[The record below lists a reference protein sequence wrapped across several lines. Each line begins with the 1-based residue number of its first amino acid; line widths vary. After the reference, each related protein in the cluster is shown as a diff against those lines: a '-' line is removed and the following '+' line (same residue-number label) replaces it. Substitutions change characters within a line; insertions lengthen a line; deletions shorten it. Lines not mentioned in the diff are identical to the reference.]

1 MSYLF
6 IKNQFLVGFFIANP
20 GYRQHGEE
28 NTAKTDELSRALT
41 DLQQLLKGT
50 VSQEFIL
57 FLYISMTG
65 GLECVGYSFAN
76 VAHFVFF
83 ATNLTTYLH

>member
-6 IKNQFLVGFFIANP
+6 IKKSVLGGFFIANP
-20 GYRQHGEE
+20 VYRQHGEE

-50 VSQEFIL
+50 VSQKF
-57 FLYISMTG
+57 FLYISMAG
-65 GLECVGYSFAN
+65 
-76 VAHFVFF
+76 
-83 ATNLTTYLH
+83 